1 MDTELQAEPQTETP
15 QPATPASHPG
25 DITLTR
31 RQLLVGGGIGVA
43 GLALIGAALSRDLL
57 TGDEEEGGLYF
68 VIPKGAR
75 AKVNDSTLYSAI
87 ALPTEITFQPGEEA
101 SITVKN
107 EDEVPLRAGPFVVL
121 PGQVYVQRF
130 PNPGEFNIACSV
142 DPRESIK
149 VTVLSA

>member
-1 MDTELQAEPQTETP
+1 MDNDLHNSPNTAEP
-15 QPATPASHPG
+15 QPATSPEHAG
-25 DITLTR
+25 DVTLTR
-31 RQLLVGGGIGVA
+31 RQLLVGAGVGMGA
-43 GLALIGAALSRDLL
+43 LALLGAALFRDRF
-57 TGDEEEGGLYF
+57 TGSDEAGGLVF

-87 ALPTEITFQPGEEA
+87 TLPTYITFAPGEKA
-101 SITVKN
+101 SITVRN
-107 EDEVPLRAGPFVVL
+107 EDEVPLRAGPFIVQ

-149 VTVLSA
+149 VIVEA

>member
-1 MDTELQAEPQTETP
+1 MNTEMDMESSNKASMTETAE
-15 QPATPASHPG
+15 QPEG
-25 DITLTR
+25 DITITR
-31 RQLLVGGGIGVA
+31 RQLLIGGSVGAA
-43 GLALIGAALSRDLL
+43 GLALVAAALFRDQLF
-57 TGDEEEGGLYF
+57 GDDIPGGLYF

-87 ALPTEITFQPGEEA
+87 TLPTDITFQPGEEA

-149 VTVLSA
+149 VTVKE